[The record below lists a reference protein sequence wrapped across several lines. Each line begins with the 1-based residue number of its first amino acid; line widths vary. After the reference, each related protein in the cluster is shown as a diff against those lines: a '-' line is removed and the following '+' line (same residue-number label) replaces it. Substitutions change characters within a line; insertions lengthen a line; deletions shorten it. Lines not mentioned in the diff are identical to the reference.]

1 VKYGALSLPG
11 GRIRIDWNT
20 MDDKGHRLQLIWREM
35 NGPLIQQPK
44 RRGFGSALIEQNIIR
59 ELGGTVVKDFEAAGL
74 ICTITVL
81 LERLK

>member
-1 VKYGALSLPG
+1 
-11 GRIRIDWNT
+11 
-20 MDDKGHRLQLIWREM
+20 
-35 NGPLIQQPK
+35 LIQQPK